1 MPRSA
6 ASVPY
11 AARALVLRT
20 RPLGEKDRI
29 CVLFSPERGRIDAVA
44 KGARGPK
51 SKLAALAQPFV
62 VARFLLVTG
71 RSLHIISQAEIETT
85 HNGLAASIFATA
97 WAYFVLEVAH
107 TIPEGL
113 PDERGFEIIIVAL
126 NALENAPDDDA
137 REAAGIWF
145 EIQWLAHQGFAP
157 TVGFCV
163 ECARRISVPASDQ
176 SGKNARIWFAPNLGG
191 TLCDECK
198 HRDGGALLTSA
209 ASLRALHR
217 LERSNR
223 APNSL
228 SEAPFGLDAEASA
241 ELGRCVRLSTLS
253 HIAPRFKSLPFL
265 EELRAARRLKISA
278 PEVAPESEQNVA
290 QISSELQL

>member
-29 CVLFSPERGRIDAVA
+29 VVLFSPERGRIDAVA
-44 KGARGPK
+44 KGARGAK

-62 VARFLLVTG
+62 IARFLLVTG
-71 RSLHIISQAEIETT
+71 RSLHIVSQAQIESS
-85 HNGLAASIFATA
+85 HAGLSASVFATA

-113 PDERGFEIIIVAL
+113 PDSRGFEIVEVAL
-126 NALENAPDDDA
+126 NALENAPDDEA

-145 EIQWLAHQGFAP
+145 EVQWLAHQGFAP
-157 TVGFCV
+157 TIGFCV
-163 ECARRISVPASDQ
+163 ECARKISAPGSANAPGSAS
-176 SGKNARIWFAPNLGG
+176 ARIWFGPNLGG
-191 TLCDECK
+191 TLCDECS
-198 HRDGGALLTSA
+198 HRDGGALLVGA

-223 APNSL
+223 APLSL
-228 SEAPFGLDAEASA
+228 GEAPFVLDANASA
-241 ELGRCVRLSTLS
+241 ELGQCVRRSMLA

-265 EELRAARRLKISA
+265 EELRAARRVKNT
-278 PEVAPESEQNVA
+278 V
-290 QISSELQL
+290 

>member
-62 VARFLLVTG
+62 IARFLLVTG
-71 RSLHIISQAEIETT
+71 RSLHIVSQAQIETS
-85 HNGLAASIFATA
+85 HAGLIASIFATA
-97 WAYFVLEVAH
+97 WAYFVLEVAN
-107 TIPEGL
+107 TLPEGL
-113 PDERGFEIIIVAL
+113 PDERSFEIVEVAL
-126 NALENAPDDDA
+126 NTLENAPDDEA
-137 REAAGIWF
+137 REAAGVWF

-163 ECARRISVPASDQ
+163 ECARKISAPPNGD
-176 SGKNARIWFAPNLGG
+176 ARVWFGPTLGG
-191 TLCDECK
+191 TLCDECT
-198 HRDGGALLTSA
+198 HRDGGALRVSV

-223 APNSL
+223 APLCL
-228 SEAPFGLDAEASA
+228 SEAPFNLDVAGAA
-241 ELGRCVRLSTLS
+241 ELGQCLRRSTLA
-253 HIAPRFKSLPFL
+253 HIAPRFKSLLFL
-265 EELRAARRLKISA
+265 EELRAARRL
-278 PEVAPESEQNVA
+278 QNIVN
-290 QISSELQL
+290 

>member
-11 AARALVLRT
+11 ATRALVLRT

-29 CVLFSPERGRIDAVA
+29 CVLLSPERGRIDAVA

-62 VARFLLVTG
+62 LARFLLVTG
-71 RSLHIISQAEIETT
+71 RSLHIVSQAQIETA
-85 HNGLAASIFATA
+85 HAGLSSSIFATA
-97 WAYFVLEVAH
+97 WAYFVLEIAATV
-107 TIPEGL
+107 PEGL
-113 PDERGFEIIIVAL
+113 PDERGFEILVVAL
-126 NALENAPDDDA
+126 NALENARDDDA

-145 EIQWLAHQGFAP
+145 EIQWLSHQGFAP
-157 TVGFCV
+157 TIGFCV
-163 ECARRISVPASDQ
+163 ECARKISVPTGES
-176 SGKNARIWFAPNLGG
+176 RLWFGPNLGG
-191 TLCDECK
+191 TLCDECR
-198 HRDGGALLTSA
+198 HADGGALRVAA

-223 APNSL
+223 APDSPG
-228 SEAPFGLDAEASA
+228 EAPFFLDADASA
-241 ELGRCVRLSTLS
+241 ELAQCVRRSTLS

-265 EELRAARRLKISA
+265 EELRAARRVRGATDAAKA
-278 PEVAPESEQNVA
+278 NP
-290 QISSELQL
+290 SS

>member
-1 MPRSA
+1 MRGTTFILHPFAFILSSMPRSA

-29 CVLFSPERGRIDAVA
+29 CVLFSPERGRISAVA

-62 VARFLLVTG
+62 IARFLLVTG
-71 RSLHIISQAEIETT
+71 RSLHIVSQAQIESA
-85 HNGLAASIFATA
+85 HNGLSASILATA
-97 WAYFVLEVAH
+97 WAYFVLEVAE

-113 PDERGFEIIIVAL
+113 PDERGFEIAEVAL
-126 NALENAPDDDA
+126 NALENAPNDDA
-137 REAAGIWF
+137 RESAGLWF

-163 ECARRISVPASDQ
+163 ECARKISAPVNSE
-176 SGKNARIWFAPNLGG
+176 ARIWFGPNVGG
-191 TLCDECK
+191 TLCDECG
-198 HRDGGALLTSA
+198 HRDGGALRVCA

-223 APNSL
+223 APLSL
-228 SEAPFGLDAEASA
+228 SEAPFNLDENAAA
-241 ELGRCVRLSTLS
+241 ELGQCVRRSTLA

-265 EELRAARRLKISA
+265 EELRAARRVKR
-278 PEVAPESEQNVA
+278 
-290 QISSELQL
+290 

>member
-29 CVLFSPERGRIDAVA
+29 VVLFSPERGRIDAVA

-71 RSLHIISQAEIETT
+71 RSLHIVSQAEIETT
-85 HNGLAASIFATA
+85 HAGLARSVFATA

-113 PDERGFEIIIVAL
+113 PDERGFEIVIVAL
-126 NALENAPDDDA
+126 NALENARDDDA

-145 EIQWLAHQGFAP
+145 EIQWLSHQGFAP
-157 TVGFCV
+157 TIGFCV
-163 ECARRISVPASDQ
+163 QCARKISAQTNQD
-176 SGKNARIWFAPNLGG
+176 ARIWFAPNLGG
-191 TLCDECK
+191 TLCDECS
-198 HRDGGALLTSA
+198 HADGGALRVA
-209 ASLRALHR
+209 ASSLRALHR

-223 APNSL
+223 APDSL
-228 SEAPFGLDAEASA
+228 NEAPFDLDNNESA
-241 ELGRCVRLSTLS
+241 ELAQCVRRSTLA

-265 EELRAARRLKISA
+265 EEMRAARRVHA
-278 PEVAPESEQNVA
+278 VADAATDEPTS
-290 QISSELQL
+290 

>member
-29 CVLFSPERGRIDAVA
+29 CVLLCPERGRIDAVA

-62 VARFLLVTG
+62 IARFLLVTG
-71 RSLHIISQAEIETT
+71 RSLHIVSQAQIETS
-85 HNGLAASIFATA
+85 HAGLSADIFATA
-97 WAYFVLEVAH
+97 WAYFVLEVAQ
-107 TIPEGL
+107 TLPLGL
-113 PDERGFEIIIVAL
+113 PDARAFEIVAVAL
-126 NALENAPDDDA
+126 NALENAAGDDA
-137 REAAGIWF
+137 AIEAAGVWF
-145 EIQWLAHQGFAP
+145 EIQWLSHQGFAP

-163 ECARRISVPASDQ
+163 ECARKINALAPDASV
-176 SGKNARIWFAPNLGG
+176 WFGPNLGG
-191 TLCDECK
+191 TLCDEC
-198 HRDGGALLTSA
+198 HPRDGGARRVCV

-223 APNSL
+223 APASMGA
-228 SEAPFGLDAEASA
+228 APFGLNAEQSA
-241 ELGRCVRLSTLS
+241 ELGRCARLSVLA

-265 EELRAARRLKISA
+265 EELRAARRLKNA
-278 PEVAPESEQNVA
+278 
-290 QISSELQL
+290 

>member
-11 AARALVLRT
+11 ATRALVVRT

-62 VARFLLVTG
+62 VARFLLITG
-71 RSLHIISQAEIETT
+71 RSLHIVSQAEIETT
-85 HNGLAASIFATA
+85 HSGLSLNIFATA
-97 WAYFVLEVAH
+97 WAYFVLEVVA

-113 PDERGFEIIIVAL
+113 PDERGFEIVVVAL
-126 NALENAPDDDA
+126 NALENAPDDNA

-145 EIQWLAHQGFAP
+145 EIQWLSHQGFAP
-157 TVGFCV
+157 VIGFCV
-163 ECARRISVPASDQ
+163 ECARKISAPDRE
-176 SGKNARIWFAPNLGG
+176 ARLWFAPNLGG
-191 TLCDECK
+191 TLCEQCS
-198 HRDGGALLTSA
+198 HRDGGALRVA
-209 ASLRALHR
+209 ASSLRALHR

-223 APNSL
+223 APASL
-228 SEAPFGLDAEASA
+228 GEAPFALDADASA
-241 ELGRCVRLSTLS
+241 ELAQCVRRSVLA
-253 HIAPRFKSLPFL
+253 HVAPRFKSLPFL
-265 EELRAARRLKISA
+265 EELRAARRLRSR
-278 PEVAPESEQNVA
+278 A
-290 QISSELQL
+290 QAAEAEPMEN

>member
-29 CVLFSPERGRIDAVA
+29 CVLFCPERGRISAVA
-44 KGARGPK
+44 KGARGAK

-62 VARFLLVTG
+62 IARFLLVTG
-71 RSLHIISQAEIETT
+71 RSLHIVSQAQIETS
-85 HNGLAASIFATA
+85 HSGLSRSIFATA
-97 WAYFVLEVAH
+97 WAYFVLEVTE

-113 PDERGFEIIIVAL
+113 PDERGFEIAEVAL
-126 NALENAPDDDA
+126 NSLENAGDDDA
-137 REAAGIWF
+137 REAVGIWF

-163 ECARRISVPASDQ
+163 ECARKISATQPQ
-176 SGKNARIWFAPNLGG
+176 ARIWFAPNAGG
-191 TLCDECK
+191 TLCDDCS
-198 HRDGGALLTSA
+198 HRDGSALRVSA

-223 APNSL
+223 APAAL
-228 SEAPFGLDAEASA
+228 GEAPFELDADQSA
-241 ELGRCVRLSTLS
+241 ELGQCVRRSTLS

-265 EELRAARRLKISA
+265 EELRAARRLRA
-278 PEVAPESEQNVA
+278 
-290 QISSELQL
+290 

>member
-29 CVLFSPERGRIDAVA
+29 CILLSPERGRIDAVA

-51 SKLAALAQPFV
+51 SKLSALAQPFV

-71 RSLHIISQAEIETT
+71 RSLHIVSQAQIETT
-85 HNGLAASIFATA
+85 HSGLAASIFATA
-97 WAYFVLEVAH
+97 WAYFVLEVAD
-107 TIPEGL
+107 TTPAGL
-113 PDERGFEIIIVAL
+113 PDERGFEIVIVAL
-126 NALENAPDDDA
+126 NALENAPDDDSV
-137 REAAGIWF
+137 EAAGVWF

-157 TVGFCV
+157 TIGFCV
-163 ECARRISVPASDQ
+163 ECARKISVPVGES
-176 SGKNARIWFAPNLGG
+176 RVWFGPNLGG
-191 TLCDECK
+191 TLCDECRF
-198 HRDGGALLTSA
+198 RDGGALLASA

-223 APNSL
+223 APASL
-228 SEAPFGLDAEASA
+228 NQPPFDLDEDAVAA
-241 ELGRCVRLSTLS
+241 LGQCVRRSTLA
-253 HIAPRFKSLPFL
+253 HIAPHFKSLVFL
-265 EELRAARRLKISA
+265 EELRAARRLK
-278 PEVAPESEQNVA
+278 NK
-290 QISSELQL
+290 

>member
-6 ASVPY
+6 ASIPY
-11 AARALVLRT
+11 ATRALVLRT

-29 CVLFSPERGRIDAVA
+29 CILLSPERGRIDAVA

-51 SKLAALAQPFV
+51 SKLSALAQPFV

-71 RSLHIISQAEIETT
+71 RSLHIISQAQIETT
-85 HNGLAASIFATA
+85 HSGLSASIFATA
-97 WAYFVLEVAH
+97 WAYFVLEVAD
-107 TIPEGL
+107 TIPAGL

-145 EIQWLAHQGFAP
+145 EIQWLSHQGFAP

-163 ECARRISVPASDQ
+163 ECARKISVPVGES
-176 SGKNARIWFAPNLGG
+176 RVWFGPNLGG
-191 TLCDECK
+191 TLCDECS
-198 HRDGGALLTSA
+198 HADGGALLVNA

-223 APNSL
+223 APASL
-228 SEAPFGLDAEASA
+228 NQPPFDLDADAVSA
-241 ELGRCVRLSTLS
+241 LGQCVRRSTLA

-265 EELRAARRLKISA
+265 EELRAARRLK
-278 PEVAPESEQNVA
+278 NK
-290 QISSELQL
+290 

>member
-29 CVLFSPERGRIDAVA
+29 VVLFSPERGRIDAVA

-71 RSLHIISQAEIETT
+71 RSLHIVSQAQIETA
-85 HNGLAASIFATA
+85 HAGLSSSIFATA
-97 WAYFVLEVAH
+97 WAYFVLEVAD
-107 TIPEGL
+107 TIPQGL
-113 PDERGFEIIIVAL
+113 PDERGFEIAIVAL
-126 NALENAPDDDA
+126 NALENAQSDQA

-145 EIQWLAHQGFAP
+145 EIQWLSHQGFAP
-157 TVGFCV
+157 VIGFCV
-163 ECARRISVPASDQ
+163 ECSRKISVPLDQ
-176 SGKNARIWFAPNLGG
+176 NARIWFAPNLGG
-191 TLCDECK
+191 TLCDECS
-198 HRDGGALLTSA
+198 HRDGGALRVAA

-223 APNSL
+223 APDSL
-228 SEAPFGLDAEASA
+228 SEAPFDLAPDTSA
-241 ELGRCVRLSTLS
+241 ELGQCVRRSTLA
-253 HIAPRFKSLPFL
+253 HIAPRFKSLSFL
-265 EELRAARRLKISA
+265 EELRAAKRLRSNEK
-278 PEVAPESEQNVA
+278 
-290 QISSELQL
+290 

>member
-62 VARFLLVTG
+62 IARFLLVTG
-71 RSLHIISQAEIETT
+71 RSLHIVSQAQIETS
-85 HNGLAASIFATA
+85 HAGLTASIFATA
-97 WAYFVLEVAH
+97 WAYFVLEVAG
-107 TIPEGL
+107 TLPEGL
-113 PDERGFEIIIVAL
+113 PDERGFEIVEVAL
-126 NALENAPDDDA
+126 NALENAPNDEA
-137 REAAGIWF
+137 REAAGVWF

-163 ECARRISVPASDQ
+163 ECALKISAPQKED
-176 SGKNARIWFAPNLGG
+176 ARVWFGPTLGG
-191 TLCDECK
+191 TLCDECG
-198 HRDGGALLTSA
+198 HRDSGALRVGV

-223 APNSL
+223 APSSL
-228 SEAPFGLDAEASA
+228 SEAPFGLNVADAA
-241 ELGRCVRLSTLS
+241 ELGQCLRRSTLA
-253 HIAPRFKSLPFL
+253 HIAPRFKSLTFL
-265 EELRAARRLKISA
+265 EELRAARRL
-278 PEVAPESEQNVA
+278 QNLA
-290 QISSELQL
+290 T

>member
-11 AARALVLRT
+11 ATRALVMRT

-71 RSLHIISQAEIETT
+71 RSLHIVSQAEIETT
-85 HNGLAASIFATA
+85 HSGLSASIFATA
-97 WAYFVLEVAH
+97 WAYFALEVVA

-113 PDERGFEIIIVAL
+113 PDERGFEIVVVAL

-137 REAAGIWF
+137 REAAGVWF

-157 TVGFCV
+157 VIGFCV
-163 ECARRISVPASDQ
+163 ECARKISAPTGQRQGHD
-176 SGKNARIWFAPNLGG
+176 ARLWFAPNLGG
-191 TLCDECK
+191 TLCEQCS
-198 HRDGGALLTSA
+198 HRDGGALRVSA

-223 APNSL
+223 APASL
-228 SEAPFGLDAEASA
+228 QEAPFDLDADASA
-241 ELGRCVRLSTLS
+241 ELAQCVRRSVLA

-265 EELRAARRLKISA
+265 EELRAARRLR
-278 PEVAPESEQNVA
+278 PQTEN
-290 QISSELQL
+290 

>member
-71 RSLHIISQAEIETT
+71 RSLHIISQAQIETS
-85 HNGLAASIFATA
+85 HAGLSHSIFATA
-97 WAYFVLEVAH
+97 WAYFVLEVAN
-107 TIPEGL
+107 TLPEGL
-113 PDERGFEIIIVAL
+113 PDPRGFEIVEVAL
-126 NALENAPDDDA
+126 NALENAPDDRA
-137 REAAGIWF
+137 REAAGVWF
-145 EIQWLAHQGFAP
+145 ETQWLAHQGFAP

-163 ECARRISVPASDQ
+163 ECARKISAPPVED
-176 SGKNARIWFAPNLGG
+176 ARVWFGPNLGG
-191 TLCDECK
+191 TLCDECA
-198 HRDGGALLTSA
+198 HRDGGALRASA

-223 APNSL
+223 APSSL
-228 SEAPFGLDAEASA
+228 GAAPFELNVVESA
-241 ELGRCVRLSTLS
+241 ELGQCVRRSTLA
-253 HIAPRFKSLPFL
+253 HIAPRFKSLGFL
-265 EELRAARRLKISA
+265 EELRAARRL
-278 PEVAPESEQNVA
+278 QN
-290 QISSELQL
+290 LTT

>member
-29 CVLFSPERGRIDAVA
+29 VVLFSPERGRIDAVA

-62 VARFLLVTG
+62 IARFLLVTG
-71 RSLHIISQAEIETT
+71 RSLHIVSQAQIETA
-85 HNGLAASIFATA
+85 HSGLSASIFATA
-97 WAYFVLEVAH
+97 WAYFVLEVVA

-113 PDERGFEIIIVAL
+113 PDERGFEIVAVAL
-126 NALENAPDDDA
+126 NSLENAPDDEA

-145 EIQWLAHQGFAP
+145 EVQWLAHQGFAP

-163 ECARRISVPASDQ
+163 ECARKISAPA
-176 SGKNARIWFAPNLGG
+176 NADDARVWFAPNLGG
-191 TLCDECK
+191 TLCDDCH
-198 HRDGGALLTSA
+198 HRDGGALRVSV

-217 LERSNR
+217 LERSSR
-223 APNSL
+223 APNAL
-228 SEAPFGLDAEASA
+228 GEAPFNLDAQSSA
-241 ELGRCVRLSTLS
+241 ELGQCVRRSTLS

-265 EELRAARRLKISA
+265 EELRAARR
-278 PEVAPESEQNVA
+278 VRG
-290 QISSELQL
+290 

>member
-11 AARALVLRT
+11 AAHALVLRT

-51 SKLAALAQPFV
+51 SKLAALSQPFV

-71 RSLHIISQAEIETT
+71 RSLHIVSQAEIETT
-85 HNGLAASIFATA
+85 HAGLAASIFATA
-97 WAYFVLEVAH
+97 WAYFVLEVAQ
-107 TIPEGL
+107 TLPEGL
-113 PDERGFEIIIVAL
+113 PDPRGFEIVIVAL

-145 EIQWLAHQGFAP
+145 EIQWLSHQGFAP
-157 TVGFCV
+157 TIGFCV
-163 ECARRISVPASDQ
+163 ECARRIDATHPNSRVWFGP
-176 SGKNARIWFAPNLGG
+176 NAGG
-191 TLCDECK
+191 TLCDECH
-198 HRDGGALLTSA
+198 HRDGGALGVSA
-209 ASLRALHR
+209 SSLRALHR
-217 LERSNR
+217 LERSSR
-223 APNSL
+223 APASL
-228 SEAPFGLDAEASA
+228 GAAPFALNFAEIA
-241 ELGRCVRLSTLS
+241 ELGRCVRLSTLA

-265 EELRAARRLKISA
+265 EELRAARRVQKLA
-278 PEVAPESEQNVA
+278 T
-290 QISSELQL
+290 

>member
-6 ASVPY
+6 ASLPY

-62 VARFLLVTG
+62 VARFLLITG
-71 RSLHIISQAEIETT
+71 RNLHIVSQAQIETA
-85 HNGLAASIFATA
+85 HAGLCANIFATA
-97 WAYFVLEVAH
+97 WAYFVLEVAE

-113 PDERGFEIIIVAL
+113 PDERGFEIAIVAL
-126 NALENAPDDDA
+126 NALENAADDEA

-157 TVGFCV
+157 TIGFCV
-163 ECARRISVPASDQ
+163 ECARKISVAADA
-176 SGKNARIWFAPNLGG
+176 NARVWFGPSVGG
-191 TLCDECK
+191 TLCDECR
-198 HRDGGALLTSA
+198 HRDGGALLASA

-223 APNSL
+223 APDSL
-228 SEAPFGLDAEASA
+228 GKAPFDLDANAVA
-241 ELGRCVRLSTLS
+241 ALGQCVRRSTLS

-265 EELRAARRLKISA
+265 EELRAAQRVRKQ
-278 PEVAPESEQNVA
+278 E
-290 QISSELQL
+290 

>member
-11 AARALVLRT
+11 ATRALVVRT

-29 CVLFSPERGRIDAVA
+29 VVLFSPERGRIDAVA

-62 VARFLLVTG
+62 LARFLLVTG
-71 RSLHIISQAEIETT
+71 RSLHIVSQAEIETT
-85 HNGLAASIFATA
+85 HNRLSLSIYATA
-97 WAYFVLEVAH
+97 WAYFVLEVVA

-113 PDERGFEIIIVAL
+113 PDERGFEIVIVAL
-126 NALENAPDDDA
+126 NAIENASDDDA

-145 EIQWLAHQGFAP
+145 EIQWLSHQGFAP
-157 TVGFCV
+157 VIGFCV
-163 ECARRISVPASDQ
+163 ECARKISVPATEVADQ
-176 SGKNARIWFAPNLGG
+176 DARLWFGPNLGG
-191 TLCDECK
+191 TLCDECS
-198 HRDGGALLTSA
+198 HRDGGALRVGA

-228 SEAPFGLDAEASA
+228 QEAPFGLDADASA
-241 ELGRCVRLSTLS
+241 ELAQCVRRSVLA

-265 EELRAARRLKISA
+265 EELRAARRVRSR
-278 PEVAPESEQNVA
+278 EEGENG
-290 QISSELQL
+290 ER

>member
-29 CVLFSPERGRIDAVA
+29 CVLLCPERGRIDAVA

-71 RSLHIISQAEIETT
+71 RSLHIVSQAQIETT
-85 HNGLAASIFATA
+85 HNGLSSSIFATA
-97 WAYFVLEVAH
+97 WAYYVLEVAG
-107 TIPEGL
+107 TLPEGL
-113 PDERGFEIIIVAL
+113 PDPRGFEIVVVAL
-126 NALENAPDDDA
+126 NALENAPDDEA
-137 REAAGIWF
+137 REAAGVWF
-145 EIQWLAHQGFAP
+145 EIQWLSHQGFAP
-157 TVGFCV
+157 TIGFCV
-163 ECARRISVPASDQ
+163 ECARKIDASTSDPTV
-176 SGKNARIWFAPNLGG
+176 WFGPNVGG
-191 TLCDECK
+191 TLCDEC
-198 HRDGGALLTSA
+198 HYRDGGARRVSV

-223 APNSL
+223 APASMGA
-228 SEAPFGLDAEASA
+228 APFDLDADAGA
-241 ELGRCVRLSTLS
+241 ELARCVRLSVLA
-253 HIAPRFKSLPFL
+253 HVAPRFKSLPFL
-265 EELRAARRLKISA
+265 EELRATRRLKSG
-278 PEVAPESEQNVA
+278 
-290 QISSELQL
+290 

>member
-29 CVLFSPERGRIDAVA
+29 VVLFSPERGRIDAVA
-44 KGARGPK
+44 KGARGAK

-62 VARFLLVTG
+62 IARFLLVTG
-71 RSLHIISQAEIETT
+71 RSLHIVSQAQIETP
-85 HNGLAASIFATA
+85 HAGLSASIFATA
-97 WAYFVLEVAH
+97 WAYFALEVAE

-113 PDERGFEIIIVAL
+113 PDERGFEIVEVAL
-126 NALENAPDDDA
+126 NALENAPDDAA

-163 ECARRISVPASDQ
+163 ECARKISATGEQ
-176 SGKNARIWFAPNLGG
+176 ARIWFGPNVGG
-191 TLCDECK
+191 TLCDECC
-198 HRDGGALLTSA
+198 HRDGGALRVSA
-209 ASLRALHR
+209 TSLRALHR

-223 APNSL
+223 APTSL
-228 SEAPFGLDAEASA
+228 SEAPFDLDVEASA
-241 ELGRCVRLSTLS
+241 ELGQCVRRSTLA

-265 EELRAARRLKISA
+265 EELRAARRVKM
-278 PEVAPESEQNVA
+278 A
-290 QISSELQL
+290 QQTRSNNGE

>member
-6 ASVPY
+6 ASIPY

-29 CVLFSPERGRIDAVA
+29 VVLFSPERGRIDAVA

-71 RSLHIISQAEIETT
+71 RSLHIVSQAEIETT
-85 HNGLAASIFATA
+85 HNGLSRSIFATA
-97 WAYFVLEVAH
+97 WAYFVLEVAN

-113 PDERGFEIIIVAL
+113 PDERGFEIAIVAL
-126 NALENAPDDDA
+126 NALENAPNDAA

-145 EIQWLAHQGFAP
+145 EIQWLSHQGFAP

-163 ECARRISVPASDQ
+163 ECAQKISAPTDES
-176 SGKNARIWFAPNLGG
+176 RIWFGPNLGG
-191 TLCDECK
+191 TLCDECS
-198 HRDGGALLTSA
+198 HRDGGALRVSL

-217 LERSNR
+217 LERSSR
-223 APNSL
+223 APDSL
-228 SEAPFGLDAEASA
+228 SEAPFDLNSDESA
-241 ELGRCVRLSTLS
+241 ELGQCVRRSTLA

-265 EELRAARRLKISA
+265 EELRAARRMKSN
-278 PEVAPESEQNVA
+278 EK
-290 QISSELQL
+290 

>member
-29 CVLFSPERGRIDAVA
+29 VILFSPERGRIDAVA

-62 VARFLLVTG
+62 VARFLLITG
-71 RSLHIISQAEIETT
+71 RSLHIVSQAQIETA
-85 HNGLAASIFATA
+85 HSGLSASIFATA
-97 WAYFVLEVAH
+97 WAYFVLEVAD
-107 TIPEGL
+107 TIPAGL
-113 PDERGFEIIIVAL
+113 PDERGFEIAIVAL
-126 NALENAPDDDA
+126 NALENASDDDA

-163 ECARRISVPASDQ
+163 ECARKINAPSAE
-176 SGKNARIWFAPNLGG
+176 NARIWFGPNLGG
-191 TLCDECK
+191 TLCEQCS
-198 HRDGGALLTSA
+198 HADGGAWRVGAS
-209 ASLRALHR
+209 SLRALHR
-217 LERSNR
+217 LSRSNR
-223 APNSL
+223 APDSL
-228 SEAPFGLDAEASA
+228 EAGPFGLDADEIA
-241 ELGRCVRLSTLS
+241 ELGQCVRRSTLA
-253 HIAPRFKSLPFL
+253 HIAPRFKSLSFL
-265 EELRAARRLKISA
+265 EELRALRRVRAK
-278 PEVAPESEQNVA
+278 P
-290 QISSELQL
+290 

>member
-29 CVLFSPERGRIDAVA
+29 CVLFCPERGRIDAVA

-51 SKLAALAQPFV
+51 SKLSALAQPFV

-71 RSLHIISQAEIETT
+71 RSLHIVSQAQIETT
-85 HNGLAASIFATA
+85 HSGLSASIFATA
-97 WAYFVLEVAH
+97 WAYFVLEVAE
-107 TIPEGL
+107 TIPQGL
-113 PDERGFEIIIVAL
+113 PDERGFEIVIVAL
-126 NALENAPDDDA
+126 NALENAPDDNA

-145 EIQWLAHQGFAP
+145 EIQWLSHQGFAP
-157 TVGFCV
+157 TIGFCV
-163 ECARRISVPASDQ
+163 ECARKIDASQAD
-176 SGKNARIWFAPNLGG
+176 ARVWFGPNVGG
-191 TLCDECK
+191 TLCDECH
-198 HRDGGALLTSA
+198 HRDGGALLAGA

-223 APNSL
+223 APASL
-228 SEAPFGLDAEASA
+228 RESPFELDANASA
-241 ELGRCVRLSTLS
+241 ELGQCVRRSTLA
-253 HIAPRFKSLPFL
+253 HIAPRFKSLLFL
-265 EELRAARRLKISA
+265 EELRAARRLKNS
-278 PEVAPESEQNVA
+278 
-290 QISSELQL
+290 